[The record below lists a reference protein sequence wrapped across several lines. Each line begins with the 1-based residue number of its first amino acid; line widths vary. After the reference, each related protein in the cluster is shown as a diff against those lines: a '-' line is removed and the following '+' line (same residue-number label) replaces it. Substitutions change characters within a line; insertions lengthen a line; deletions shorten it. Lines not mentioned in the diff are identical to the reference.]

1 MSLKTLGKVIG
12 AGFTLYA
19 LNEFIVKPTRR
30 QLRKRRY

>member
-19 LNEFIVKPTRR
+19 LNEFIVKPYKKYN
-30 QLRKRRY
+30 RKRR